1 MKELKNKEV
10 IIGLT
15 ALIILCIIAIFL
27 ILKREFPQ
35 NQKNEVS
42 VEEINM
48 EGAAHQEGADSYESV
63 KEPHMEGVVAEE
75 DALEAEE
82 ELKNTAEL
90 QAAQKKQSSS
100 ADSMEKLGLKEFAD
114 QAGGYYTSPQYAEYS
129 GEDMWQL
136 EELFFYWDDY
146 QLEAV
151 DDLIRL
157 PRLRTAF
164 TNELAGTNQFYY
176 YGSFNE
182 NGQPD
187 GTGVAVYENNT
198 YYCGE
203 WKNGKRHGKGM
214 WLQIFPDKPSTING
228 VTGVLEHSYNGQWE
242 NDLPNGNGQEHFEY
256 DLEEM
261 EGSDIILNVIGS
273 YKDGYYDGELYI
285 MTIEESGN
293 TTDWEANAQK
303 GAFEYFHNR
312 YSTTGKLPVWHR
324 MVEVDEGSQYRWL
337 DEPENVNWGISG
349 LKKMN

>member
-1 MKELKNKEV
+1 MKEIKNKEV
-10 IIGLT
+10 IMGLT

-35 NQKNEVS
+35 DQKNKAA
-42 VEEINM
+42 VEEINIEDSM
-48 EGAAHQEGADSYESV
+48 HEDGADFHENSFDAASEDKAAV
-63 KEPHMEGVVAEE
+63 ENALDVEKE
-75 DALEAEE
+75 LKEAEE
-82 ELKNTAEL
+82 AKVSG
-90 QAAQKKQSSS
+90 QQSSN
-100 ADSMEKLGLKEFAD
+100 AESMEKLGLKEYSD
-114 QAGGYYTSPQYAEYS
+114 QVKEYYSSPQYAEYN

-164 TNELAGTNQFYY
+164 TNELSGTNEFYY
-176 YGSFNE
+176 YGSFNKA
-182 NGQPD
+182 GQPD

-214 WLQIFPDKPSTING
+214 WLQIFPDKPSTVNG
-228 VTGVLEHSYNGQWE
+228 VTGVLEHSYNGQWQ

-256 DLEEM
+256 DLEVM
-261 EGSDIILNVIGS
+261 EGEDVILNVIGS
-273 YKDGYYDGELYI
+273 FKDGCYDGELYI
-285 MTIEESGN
+285 MTIEKNGN
-293 TTDWEANAQK
+293 TTDWEATAQK
-303 GAFEYFHNR
+303 GVFDYFHNR
-312 YSTTGKLPVWHR
+312 YSTTGKLPVWKR
-324 MVEVDEGSQYRWL
+324 MEEIEEGTQYLWL